1 MPPYLLLIV
10 ATYFCQAGKKLTKQ
24 SRQFVISRGWKHCLA
39 SSTSPAILQEHN
51 RVLFI
56 LSNDF
61 TVYKATNQNVKM
73 NQNPRKK

>member
-1 MPPYLLLIV
+1 
-10 ATYFCQAGKKLTKQ
+10 
-24 SRQFVISRGWKHCLA
+24 LA
-39 SSTSPAILQEHN
+39 SSTSPAILQEDN